1 MHRSPVLLEDLLADL
16 LWPRLLSAWKIA
28 LAPGRVIVCFGFVV
42 GVFLLDRLY
51 GLVAHA
57 ATEARFGAASG
68 EGIGSPILKVLRTLG
83 GEVSGVLSA
92 TVPVGG
98 GALAGP
104 ASPERA
110 LIGASSLYDLFIAQP
125 LRLTGEHW
133 PLMIFILPIAI
144 AGLCITAGAVCRS
157 VAMQVCLGATLPW
170 REASRFAFGRAVSL
184 IGAAIGPVLGVWLL
198 AAILALV
205 GVTLFTWSLG
215 SFVGAVGFGLMLAAG
230 LGIVVLALGYVLAAP
245 LIIPAFACEGTDAF
259 DAMQRGI
266 GYVLV
271 RPGRLVLYYALA
283 AVMLIIAVGGALLVG
298 FSTLYITQR
307 LTGAPVPSLMDVT
320 DLQRA
325 TRTATAITSF
335 WALLG
340 TGVLLAYVLSL
351 IFTLCTIVYLIMRRV
366 VDGQDIGELWVPG
379 GAETS
384 AEIRAADP
392 GLATAVPPPSSPPP
406 AGGAS
411 A

>member
-1 MHRSPVLLEDLLADL
+1 LEDLLADL

-42 GVFLLDRLY
+42 GIFLLDRLY

-57 ATEARFGAASG
+57 ASDARFGAASG
-68 EGIGSPILKVLRTLG
+68 DGIGSPILKVLRTLG
-83 GEVSGVLSA
+83 GEISGVLNA
-92 TVPVGG
+92 AVPVGA
-98 GALAGP
+98 GAGAIAGP
-104 ASPERA
+104 VSPERA

-184 IGAAIGPVLGVWLL
+184 IGAAVGPVLGVWLL
-198 AAILALV
+198 AAVLALV
-205 GVTLFTWSLG
+205 GVTLFTWSVG
-215 SFVGAVGFGLMLAAG
+215 SFVGAIGFGLMLAAG

-271 RPGRLVLYYALA
+271 RPGRLVLYYLLA
-283 AVMLIIAVGGALLVG
+283 AVMLIIGIGGALLIG
-298 FSTLYITQR
+298 FSTLYVTQR

-325 TRTATAITSF
+325 TRTATTITSF

-340 TGVLLAYVLSL
+340 TGVVLAYVLSL

-392 GLATAVPPPSSPPP
+392 GLSTAVPLAAPAPPAPP

-411 A
+411 T

>member
-1 MHRSPVLLEDLLADL
+1 VHRSPVLLEDLLADL